1 MHVTP
6 PEGICA
12 PCWQNLGVRGLKT
25 WRTDPL
31 EVLRID
37 LAVTDD
43 QGRIALAKELVALAD
58 LVIAHRDEFRQA
70 LEDEEVMKALAGLTT
85 R

>member
-12 PCWQNLGVRGLKT
+12 PCWQNPGVRGLKT

>member
-1 MHVTP
+1 M
-6 PEGICA
+6 
-12 PCWQNLGVRGLKT
+12 RGLKT